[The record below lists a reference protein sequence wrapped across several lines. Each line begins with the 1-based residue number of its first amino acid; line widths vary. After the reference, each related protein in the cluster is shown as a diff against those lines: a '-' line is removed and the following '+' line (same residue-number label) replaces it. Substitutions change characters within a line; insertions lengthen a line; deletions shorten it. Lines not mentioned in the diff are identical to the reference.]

1 MQSPQAYTDLRES
14 SVLELPSGRLLRYH
28 KNCLPSTPGPSREV
42 LEFMMKEA
50 DRLKIGPEGH
60 VGGLAFDEMS
70 IQVSQWLLSMLVN
83 VLNLLLNS

>member
-1 MQSPQAYTDLRES
+1 MRSPRAYTDLRES
-14 SVLELPSGRLLRYH
+14 GVLKLPSGRLLRYY

-60 VGGLAFDEMS
+60 VGGLAFVKMS
-70 IQVSQWLLSMLVN
+70 IQVSQWLLSMLLN
-83 VLNLLLNS
+83 VLNFFV